1 MNLLKNIF
9 EKCDS
14 IFHLS
19 ILGMDSLLLPR
30 QDHETDRI
38 LIAGGAVGLSENLN
52 VFPLVLIPFSF
63 QCHLEEI

>member
-1 MNLLKNIF
+1 
-9 EKCDS
+9 
-14 IFHLS
+14 
-19 ILGMDSLLLPR
+19 MDSLLLPR